1 MTKNTIAP
9 ELLTRIARI
18 PGLEYRYT
26 EADGH
31 MLVART
37 PSGLADRVAIFGN
50 GQRALEALHM
60 AVQIAE
66 GVLAH
71 MGYEDR
77 ATGRIDMRQQV
88 GVRWPLAEV
97 EASGAD
103 PADFKSALTEYGNN
117 WLRYEREETP
127 LRPQDEGRIYSR
139 RIRWND
145 GLEETVLFCREH
157 GVRDGDG
164 DVFYY
169 GLPPEEAVIGVGS
182 LEGGWQIIGY

>member
-1 MTKNTIAP
+1 MTKNSIAP
-9 ELLTRIARI
+9 ELVTRVSRI

-26 EADGH
+26 KADGH
-31 MLVART
+31 MLIAHT

-77 ATGRIDMRQQV
+77 ASGRIDMRVQV

-103 PADFKSALTEYGNN
+103 PADFKSALREYGNN
-117 WLRYEREETP
+117 WLCYEREEAP
-127 LRPQDEGRIYSR
+127 RCHSCGSDEDVIPVTLKQSPTQLCGKCYDEHFDADGRHR
-139 RIRWND
+139 
-145 GLEETVLFCREH
+145 
-157 GVRDGDG
+157 
-164 DVFYY
+164 
-169 GLPPEEAVIGVGS
+169 
-182 LEGGWQIIGY
+182 